1 MSLFD
6 ENIITEEYLKSKRF
20 DKLNT
25 GGFYKR
31 THRRKNL
38 FSLYELIY
46 YPEATDKY
54 PVGGTLEVIE
64 LVHNYNLLGVGMSK
78 EVSKEVYFNILDQI
92 DFESTLHKLELL

>member
-6 ENIITEEYLKSKRF
+6 ENIITEGYLKSKGF
-20 DKLNT
+20 DKMNT

-38 FSLYELIY
+38 FYLYELIY

-54 PVGGTLEVIE
+54 PLGGALEVIE
-64 LVHNYNLLGVGMSK
+64 LMHTYNLLGASTTR